1 MPPSLGHLLLAS
13 AHAGS
18 TDQEAI
24 EAARAVL
31 AEAGPVELVSTAT
44 PDELD
49 AALDACGDRRLV
61 VAGGDGSLHLAV
73 TRLRARGELAD
84 RPIALVPL
92 GTGNDLARALDLPLD
107 PAEAARLVLTGTHQ
121 PMDLLVDDVGGIV
134 VNAVHVGV
142 GAEAAAA
149 AGRMKPVVGVVA
161 YPLGAVFAGLKS
173 SGWRLRVV
181 VDGRVLA
188 DGHRRSL
195 MVGIGN
201 GRGIGGGTSLL
212 PHARPDD
219 GQLDVVVSYATG
231 PLARARFGAAL
242 QAGTHL
248 SDPDVRWARGRTVT
262 VSGDRVGINADGEL
276 GDDTT
281 RRTWTVEPGAWSLL
295 RPAATESP
303 AQAGQPGPTPGTAA

>member
-1 MPPSLGHLLLAS
+1 MPSSSGHLLLAS
-13 AHAGS
+13 AHAG
-18 TDQEAI
+18 TAEQESV

-31 AEAGPVELVSTAT
+31 AEAGPVEVVSTGT

-49 AALDACGDRRLV
+49 RALSSCGDRRLV

-73 TRLRARGELAD
+73 ARLRARGELAD
-84 RPIALVPL
+84 RPIALVPM

-107 PAEAARLVLTGTHQ
+107 PSEAARLVLTGRVQ
-121 PMDLLVDDVGGIV
+121 PMDLVVDDAGGIV

-149 AGRMKPVVGVVA
+149 ASRIKPAIGVLA
-161 YPLGAVFAGLKS
+161 YPLGALFAGLRS

-181 VDGRVLA
+181 VDGAVLA

-201 GRGIGGGTSLL
+201 GRGIGGGTTLL

-219 GQLDVVVSYATG
+219 GLLDVLVSYATG
-231 PLARARFGAAL
+231 PLARARYGAAL
-242 QAGTHL
+242 AGGTHL
-248 SDPDVRWARGRTVT
+248 QDRDVRWARGRSVT
-262 VSGDRVGINADGEL
+262 VSGEPVGVNADGEL
-276 GDDTT
+276 GEEVT
-281 RRTWTVEPGAWSLL
+281 RRTWTVAPSAWSLL
-295 RPAATESP
+295 RPA
-303 AQAGQPGPTPGTAA
+303 